1 MFVSQK
7 KVAGVNPITD
17 RKVVICPKVQP
28 RTSRTL
34 SEIYATSHRPPLG
47 YTKTAELFL
56 QVVGGGGG
64 GAEEVR
70 ESLTS
75 D

>member
-28 RTSRTL
+28 GTSRTL
-34 SEIYATSHRPPLG
+34 SEIYPTVRL
-47 YTKTAELFL
+47 YEDAELFL

-64 GAEEVR
+64 ERGR
-70 ESLTS
+70 R
-75 D
+75 

>member
-28 RTSRTL
+28 GTSRTL
-34 SEIYATSHRPPLG
+34 SEIYATVRLYEDGGTFFASG
-47 YTKTAELFL
+47 GGW
-56 QVVGGGGG
+56 GGGGRG
-64 GAEEVR
+64 GGGKGVA
-70 ESLTS
+70 SG
-75 D
+75 

>member
-28 RTSRTL
+28 GTSRTL
-34 SEIYATSHRPPLG
+34 SEIYTTSHRSPLG

-64 GAEEVR
+64 GGGGKGVA
-70 ESLTS
+70 

>member
-28 RTSRTL
+28 GTSRTL

-64 GAEEVR
+64 GGEEVR
-70 ESLTS
+70 ECLTS

>member
-17 RKVVICPKVQP
+17 RKVVICPNVQP
-28 RTSRTL
+28 GTSRTL

-64 GAEEVR
+64 GGGGKGVA
-70 ESLTS
+70 

>member
-28 RTSRTL
+28 GTSRTL
-34 SEIYATSHRPPLG
+34 SEIYATVRLYEDG
-47 YTKTAELFL
+47 GTFL
-56 QVVGGGGG
+56 ARGGGWGVGGGERG
-64 GAEEVR
+64 R
-70 ESLTS
+70 R
-75 D
+75 